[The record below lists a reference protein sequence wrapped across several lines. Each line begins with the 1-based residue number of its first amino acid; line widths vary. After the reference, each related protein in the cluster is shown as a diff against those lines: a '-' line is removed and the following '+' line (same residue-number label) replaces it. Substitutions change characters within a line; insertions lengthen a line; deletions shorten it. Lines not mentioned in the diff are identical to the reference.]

1 MRILV
6 DLRSLETASGARGIG
21 RYTRELAVALRRAAP
36 AGWEIAGLSWNGGGK
51 GLGLEDLRYP
61 GPRRGITLVD
71 RFVLPGLL
79 ARGRFDLY
87 HATAYALPARRP
99 ARAAYVLTIYDLI
112 ADLRPE
118 AFTLRQRLAFRRT
131 FRSSRSADRVLT
143 ISETT
148 RRDLLARYALDPAR
162 VIAIPIGV
170 STSFLEG
177 SGGTGP
183 PSGFPRPFIF
193 YVGGL
198 DPLKNVPFLV
208 EVLDRLRRRLPGM
221 RLVVAGEAGPRRDA
235 LVETARLRGL
245 GDHLLAPGFI
255 EDRRLTAAYRDAAA
269 FVFPSRYEGFGLPPL
284 EAMAA
289 GCPVVSTRA
298 GALAEVLGD
307 AAIFAGPEDAEGWAA
322 AVVDL
327 LRDGPARARL
337 IERGR
342 ARAAEFTWERTAR
355 ATLTAYEEAVRV
367 RGVA

>member
-21 RYTRELAVALRRAAP
+21 RYTRELAVALRKGAP
-36 AGWEIAGLSWNGGGK
+36 SGWEIAGLSWNGLGK
-51 GLGLEDLRYP
+51 ELGLEDLRYP
-61 GPRRGITLVD
+61 GPRRGITIVD

-99 ARAAYVLTIYDLI
+99 ARSAYVLTIYDLI
-112 ADLRPE
+112 ADLRPDV
-118 AFTLRQRLAFRRT
+118 FTLRQRLAFRRT

-148 RRDLLARYALDPAR
+148 RRDLLMGYSLDPAR
-162 VIAIPIGV
+162 VVAIPIGV
-170 STSFLEG
+170 STAFLDGAGEG
-177 SGGTGP
+177 GP
-183 PSGFPRPFIF
+183 PSGFPRPFLL

-208 EVLDRLRRRLPGM
+208 EVLDRLRREEPGM
-221 RLVVAGEAGPRRDA
+221 RLVVAGEAGPRRDD
-235 LVETARLRGL
+235 LLERARRLGL
-245 GDHLLAPGFI
+245 GDHVLAPGFI
-255 EDRRLTAAYRDAAA
+255 DDRRLTAAYREAAA

-289 GCPVVSTRA
+289 GCPVVSTTA

-307 AAIFAGPEDAEGWAA
+307 AAIFASPEDAGGWAA
-322 AVVDL
+322 AVVGL
-327 LRDGPARARL
+327 LKEAPARARL

-342 ARAAEFTWERTAR
+342 ARAAGFTWERTAR
-355 ATLTAYEEAVRV
+355 ATLAAYEEAMRD
-367 RGVA
+367 RRTR